1 MIALSAVAR
10 HSRALCTDLAM
21 GPLKITFSGGGQ
33 APSEHRSGT
42 LSTAGLSTSPLS
54 LGLPHPKI

>member
-21 GPLKITFSGGGQ
+21 GPLKSHAVGVVKPQ
-33 APSEHRSGT
+33 AIIVWDPLNRWA
-42 LSTAGLSTSPLS
+42 LAPLS
-54 LGLPHPKI
+54 LCLPHPKI

>member
-33 APSEHRSGT
+33 APSDHRSGT
-42 LSTAGLSTSPLS
+42 LSTAGL
-54 LGLPHPKI
+54 